1 MTTAGRHAIHD
12 AIVVGARCAG
22 APTAMLLARK
32 GYRVLLLDRD
42 RFPSDM
48 GQSTH
53 LIHPLGV
60 AHLRTWGVLPQIA
73 ARSRP
78 FTDWRVDLHG
88 VVLQGAPPAVD
99 GHGDS
104 YGPRRH
110 LLDGV
115 LAEAAVAAGAT
126 FRDGVRVV
134 ELVERDGR
142 VAGVVTEGSGGSRQ
156 IEHARLVIGADGPNS
171 VVARCAGAAESL
183 VEPVVQSNIWSYWR
197 GIALD
202 HVRLYIREHKGA
214 FAFPASDGTV
224 LVAANLMHDEFVAAR
239 HDRESAFHARVEE
252 VAPDLRAM
260 VTGAERTEDFHG
272 GCTRAFVREAAGP
285 GWALVGDAGI
295 KKDPVTAQGIS
306 TAFRTAEMVAEAADE
321 GLSGRRPL
329 DDALA
334 DYAAARDEWLLPYY
348 RFTAQLARFARPTE
362 ALAAFYRETQT
373 DPDATARLFGC
384 VALTHAP
391 GEVLPSA

>member
-1 MTTAGRHAIHD
+1 
-12 AIVVGARCAG
+12 
-22 APTAMLLARK
+22 MLLARK
-32 GYRVLLLDRD
+32 GHRVLLLDRD

-60 AHLRTWGVLPQIA
+60 AHLRDWGVLPQIA
-73 ARSRP
+73 ARAVP

-88 VVLQGAPPAVD
+88 TVLSGAPPAVN
-99 GHGDS
+99 GRNES
-104 YGPRRH
+104 YGPRRY

-115 LAEAAVAAGAT
+115 LAEAAVTAGAE

-134 ELVERDGR
+134 NLVEDDGR
-142 VAGVVTEGSGGSRQ
+142 VAGIVAAGQNGARHVER
-156 IEHARLVIGADGPNS
+156 ARLVIGADGPNS
-171 VVARCAGAAESL
+171 VVARCADARESL
-183 VEPVVQSNIWSYWR
+183 CEPIVQSNIWSYWE

-202 HVRLYIREHKGA
+202 HVRLYIRERKGA

-239 HDRESAFHARVEE
+239 HDRESAFLARVEE

-260 VTGAERTEDFHG
+260 LPDARRVEEFHG

-285 GWALVGDAGI
+285 GWALVGDAGM

-306 TAFRTAEMVAEAADE
+306 TAFRCAQMLAEAADD
-321 GLSGRRPL
+321 GLSGRRPP
-329 DDALA
+329 DEALA
-334 DYAAARDEWLLPYY
+334 DYRRARDDWLLPYY
-348 RFTAQLARFARPTE
+348 RFTAQLARFAKPTE
-362 ALAAFYRETQT
+362 QLAAFYRAIQP
-373 DPDATARLFGC
+373 DPAATAKLFGA
-384 VALTHAP
+384 VALTHSP
-391 GEVLPSA
+391 EDVLPPA

>member
-1 MTTAGRHAIHD
+1 
-12 AIVVGARCAG
+12 
-22 APTAMLLARK
+22 MLLARK
-32 GYRVLLLDRD
+32 GHRVLLLDRD

-60 AHLRTWGVLPQIA
+60 AHLRDWGVLPQIA
-73 ARSRP
+73 ARAAP

-88 VVLQGAPPAVD
+88 TVLSGPPPAVN
-99 GHGDS
+99 GRNES

-115 LAEAAVAAGAT
+115 LAEAAVAAGAE

-134 ELVERDGR
+134 DLVEDGGR
-142 VAGVVTEGSGGSRQ
+142 VAGIVAAGQNGARHVER
-156 IEHARLVIGADGPNS
+156 ARLVMGADGPNS
-171 VVARCAGAAESL
+171 VVARCAGARESL
-183 VEPVVQSNIWSYWR
+183 CEPIVQSNIWSYWE

-202 HVRLYIREHKGA
+202 HVRLYIGERKGA

-224 LVAANLMHDEFVAAR
+224 LVAANLMHHEFVAAR
-239 HDRESAFHARVEE
+239 RDRESAFLARVEE

-260 VTGAERTEDFHG
+260 LPDARRVEEFHG

-285 GWALVGDAGI
+285 SWALVGDAGM

-306 TAFRTAEMVAEAADE
+306 TAFRCAEMLAEAADD
-321 GLSGRRPL
+321 GLNGRRPL
-329 DDALA
+329 DEALA
-334 DYAAARDEWLLPYY
+334 GYHEARDDWLLPYY
-348 RFTAQLARFARPTE
+348 RFTAQLARFAKPTE
-362 ALAAFYRETQT
+362 TLAAFYRAIQP
-373 DPDATARLFGC
+373 DPAATAQLFGA
-384 VALTHAP
+384 VALTHSP
-391 GEVLPSA
+391 DDVLPPA

>member
-1 MTTAGRHAIHD
+1 
-12 AIVVGARCAG
+12 
-22 APTAMLLARK
+22 MLLARK
-32 GYRVLLLDRD
+32 GHRVLLVDRD

-60 AHLRTWGVLPQIA
+60 AHLRDWGVLPQIA
-73 ARSRP
+73 RRAMP

-88 VVLQGAPPAVD
+88 TVLSGAPPAVD
-99 GHGDS
+99 GHNES
-104 YGPRRH
+104 YGPRRY

-115 LAEAAVAAGAT
+115 LAEAAVAAGAE

-134 ELVERDGR
+134 DLVEDGDR
-142 VAGVVTEGSGGSRQ
+142 IGGIVATGQSGKRYVDR
-156 IEHARLVIGADGPNS
+156 ARLVIGADGPNS
-171 VVARCAGAAESL
+171 IVARCAGAEESL
-183 VEPVVQSNIWSYWR
+183 CEPIVQSNIWSYWE
-197 GIALD
+197 GVALD

-224 LVAANLMHDEFVAAR
+224 LVAANLMHDEFVVAR
-239 HDRESAFHARVEE
+239 RNREDAFHARVEE

-260 VTGAERTEDFHG
+260 LPGARRVEEFHG

-285 GWALVGDAGI
+285 GWALAGDAGM

-306 TAFRTAEMVAEAADE
+306 TAFRCAEMLAEAAAD

-329 DDALA
+329 DETLA
-334 DYAAARDEWLLPYY
+334 GYRRARDDWLLPYY
-348 RFTAQLARFARPTE
+348 HFTAQLARFAKPTE
-362 ALAAFYRETQT
+362 QLAAF
-373 DPDATARLFGC
+373 
-384 VALTHAP
+384 
-391 GEVLPSA
+391 